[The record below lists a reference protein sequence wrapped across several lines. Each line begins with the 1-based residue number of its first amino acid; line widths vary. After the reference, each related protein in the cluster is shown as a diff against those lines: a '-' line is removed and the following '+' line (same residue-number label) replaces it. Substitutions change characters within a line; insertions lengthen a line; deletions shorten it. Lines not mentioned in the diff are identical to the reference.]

1 MADYTIQAGDTLG
14 EIAAAHNTSV
24 EKLAKLNNIS
34 NPNLII
40 AGHKLIFEKQT
51 PAVQTP
57 QTDSS
62 QEVLEKELARTQQ
75 ELAKMQEAM
84 NTSNK
89 NKGIS
94 ELEAVGYGLA
104 GAAIWAGVK
113 KTAPH
118 VMNLASTTKQ
128 AAVKKYKTIKKSAI
142 KKGKALKQA
151 NNRAGRLLDGKT
163 VRIKGNSIK
172 LGKATKVLGKA
183 AVPLA
188 VVTSAVE
195 VTNAYNKGGTKAAV
209 KQGAKCAA
217 GIAGGWAGAKAGAAI
232 GTLICPGLGT
242 AIGGFIGGIGGYFAG
257 EALAGTVV

>member
-1 MADYTIQAGDTLG
+1 MAEYTIQAGDTLG
-14 EIAAAHNTSV
+14 KIAAAHNTSV
-24 EKLAKLNNIS
+24 ERLARLNNIS

-40 AGHKLIFEKQT
+40 TGHKLIFEEQT
-51 PAVQTP
+51 AVGDTVQA
-57 QTDSS
+57 DA
-62 QEVLEKELARTQQ
+62 QEKLEDELAKTQQ
-75 ELAKMQEAM
+75 QLAKMQATM
-84 NTSNK
+84 NTGNE
-89 NKGIS
+89 NKGLS
-94 ELEAVGYGLA
+94 ELEVMGYGLT
-104 GAAIWAGVK
+104 GAAAWNIAGK
-113 KTAPH
+113 ATPH
-118 VMNLASTTKQ
+118 VTNFVSKTTK
-128 AAVKKYKTIKKSAI
+128 AACRKYQSIKKSAI
-142 KKGKALKQA
+142 KKGKTLKQA
-151 NNRAGRLLDGKT
+151 NSRATRLLDGKS
-163 VRIKGNSIK
+163 VRVKGNSIK

-232 GTLICPGLGT
+232 GTLICPGIGT